1 MGMEDPFKISQLTK
15 ELVASELRTSTDP
28 CLLAAQ
34 TIRKTLTV
42 TIKAIP
48 AGDPSWRTAIEDA
61 VRGGLQ
67 GLILADY
74 DVAKGG
80 INTLRELTNL
90 AQDLSLD
97 PMETLLSAMR
107 GMASLKRLIPPERMD
122 RLRMNIDAEF
132 HGAGEAF
139 SQLLSQVPDPGRS
152 TRPMSARAWNP
163 SSSWPPCSPPPP
175 NSPSSG

>member
-15 ELVASELRTSTDP
+15 ELVSSELRTSTDP

-42 TIKAIP
+42 TIKGIP
-48 AGDPSWRTAIEDA
+48 PGDPSWKTAIEDA

-67 GLILADY
+67 GLILADF

-80 INTLRELTNL
+80 IYTLRELINL
-90 AQDLSLD
+90 AQDVGLD
-97 PMETLLSAMR
+97 PMETLLSGMR

-122 RLRMNIDAEF
+122 ALRLKIDAEY

-139 SQLLSQVPDPGRS
+139 SALLYRVPDPGRAP
-152 TRPMSARAWNP
+152 RPTNA
-163 SSSWPPCSPPPP
+163 
-175 NSPSSG
+175 

>member
-15 ELVASELRTSTDP
+15 ELVASELKASADP

-34 TIRKTLTV
+34 TIRKTLTI

-48 AGDPSWRTAIEDA
+48 PGDPSWKTAIEDA

-67 GLILADY
+67 GLILADF

-80 INTLRELTNL
+80 IYTLRELTSL
-90 AQDLSLD
+90 GQDLGLD
-97 PMETLLSAMR
+97 PMETLLSGMR

-122 RLRMNIDAEF
+122 ALRLKIDADY

-139 SQLLSQVPDPGRS
+139 SALLARVQDPGRAP
-152 TRPMSARAWNP
+152 RPAGA
-163 SSSWPPCSPPPP
+163 
-175 NSPSSG
+175 

>member
-1 MGMEDPFKISQLTK
+1 MGMEDHFKISQLTK

-42 TIKAIP
+42 TLKAVP
-48 AGDPSWRTAIEDA
+48 AGDPSGRTVIEDA

-67 GLILADY
+67 GLILADF

-80 INTLRELTNL
+80 IYTLREMTNL
-90 AQDLSLD
+90 AQDLGLD

-122 RLRMNIDAEF
+122 RLRLNIDAEY

-139 SQLLSQVPDPGRS
+139 SVLLREVPDPGRA
-152 TRPMSARAWNP
+152 TRPAGA
-163 SSSWPPCSPPPP
+163 
-175 NSPSSG
+175 

>member
-34 TIRKTLTV
+34 TIRKTLNV

-48 AGDPSWRTAIEDA
+48 IGDPSWKTAIEDA

-67 GLILADY
+67 GLLLADF

-80 INTLRELTNL
+80 IYTLRELTHL
-90 AQDLSLD
+90 SQDLGLD
-97 PMETLLSAMR
+97 PMDTLLSGMR

-122 RLRMNIDAEF
+122 ALRLQIDAEY

-139 SQLLSQVPDPGRS
+139 SALLSKVPDPGRAP
-152 TRPMSARAWNP
+152 RPTGA
-163 SSSWPPCSPPPP
+163 
-175 NSPSSG
+175 